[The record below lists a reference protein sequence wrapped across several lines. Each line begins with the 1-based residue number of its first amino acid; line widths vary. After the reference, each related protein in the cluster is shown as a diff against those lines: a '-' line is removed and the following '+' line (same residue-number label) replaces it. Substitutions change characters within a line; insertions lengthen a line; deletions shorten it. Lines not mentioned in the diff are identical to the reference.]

1 METIFQNSAGVQMEV
16 FLRQYGERI
25 KNKHVIY
32 AVTTNLA
39 EDRYIS
45 RSTRARLGGVNI
57 KIGKS
62 TGNPYARLKSYTNMA
77 SNYQAQFPQSGVR
90 VLFVKVYP
98 RRTEAQSG
106 KPVVDIVETLLKR
119 ALRADNRLVVKRGSE
134 IFNIDPQELFGLIES
149 LEAGEYKYDERRG
162 SERLGKRL
170 LWMIT
175 DTMTGVLKLMYAA
188 DYDEVMRKFA
198 ESTDPS
204 LMDDR
209 SKYLTRYFIRPVNQP
224 AVRGPVNVSSDVSAQ
239 TAQET
244 TVEMPQGSMDSTP
257 IRVTRGSRRRPRDE
271 DDISSPPPSQ
281 RRGETIPT
289 SGRVRGG
296 AGLLDRFDAAE
307 GAELE
312 RGAQRRRITATEL
325 RDAEHQPSHVPPQQ
339 NDMEI
344 GLGYTGKRYR
354 SLKEVYKDPRAENP
368 TPQPRPPVFL
378 ERNTKRRPE
387 TIPTS
392 GRKRGTYREN
402 IERARASEGR
412 VRDTTPYP
420 GWSIRDID

>member
-1 METIFQNSAGVQMEV
+1 METIFQNSAGVQMEA

-39 EDRYIS
+39 EDRHIS

-62 TGNPYARLKSYTNMA
+62 TGNPYARLKSYTNMG

-106 KPVVDIVETLLKR
+106 KPIVDIVETLLKR
-119 ALRADNRLVVKRGSE
+119 ALRADNRLVGKRGSE

-175 DTMTGVLKLMYAA
+175 DTTTGVLKLMYAE

-224 AVRGPVNVSSDVSAQ
+224 SVRGPINVSSDVSAQ
-239 TAQET
+239 TVQET

-257 IRVTRGSRRRPRDE
+257 IRVTRGSRRRLRDE
-271 DDISSPPPSQ
+271 DDISSPPPAQ

-289 SGRVRGG
+289 SGRVR
-296 AGLLDRFDAAE
+296 LLDRFDAVE
-307 GAELE
+307 QTTPT
-312 RGAQRRRITATEL
+312 QRRRITATEL
-325 RDAEHQPSHVPPQQ
+325 RDAQYQPSDVPPQQ

-354 SLKEVYKDPRAENP
+354 SLKDVYKDPRAQTP
-368 TPQPRPPVFL
+368 TPEPRQPVFL
-378 ERNTKRRPE
+378 ERNIKRRPE

-402 IERARASEGR
+402 IERPRASEGRVR

-420 GWSIRDID
+420 GWMA

>member
-1 METIFQNSAGVQMEV
+1 METIFQNSAGVQMEA

-45 RSTRARLGGVNI
+45 RSTRSRLGGVNI

-62 TGNPYARLKSYTNMA
+62 TGNPYARLKSYTNMG

-106 KPVVDIVETLLKR
+106 KPIVDIVETLLKR
-119 ALRADNRLVVKRGSE
+119 ALRADNRLVGKRGSE

-175 DTMTGVLKLMYAA
+175 DTMTGVLKLMYAE

-224 AVRGPVNVSSDVSAQ
+224 AVRGPINVSSDVSAQ
-239 TAQET
+239 TVQEP

-271 DDISSPPPSQ
+271 DDISSPPPAQ

-289 SGRVRGG
+289 SGRVR
-296 AGLLDRFDAAE
+296 LLDRFDAVE
-307 GAELE
+307 QTTPT
-312 RGAQRRRITATEL
+312 QRRRVTATEL
-325 RDAEHQPSHVPPQQ
+325 RDAQYQPSDVPPQQ

-354 SLKEVYKDPRAENP
+354 SLKDVYKDPRAQTP
-368 TPQPRPPVFL
+368 TPEPRQPVFL
-378 ERNTKRRPE
+378 ERNIKRRPE

-402 IERARASEGR
+402 IERPRASEGRVR

-420 GWSIRDID
+420 GWMA

>member
-1 METIFQNSAGVQMEV
+1 METIFQNSAGVQMEA

-39 EDRYIS
+39 EDRHIS
-45 RSTRARLGGVNI
+45 RSTRSRLGGVNI

-62 TGNPYARLKSYTNMA
+62 TGNPYARLKSYTNMG

-106 KPVVDIVETLLKR
+106 KPIVDIVETLLKR
-119 ALRADNRLVVKRGSE
+119 ALRADNRLVGKRGSE

-175 DTMTGVLKLMYAA
+175 DTTTGVLKLMYAE

-224 AVRGPVNVSSDVSAQ
+224 SVRGPINVSSDVSAQ
-239 TAQET
+239 TAEEP

-271 DDISSPPPSQ
+271 DDISSPPPAQ

-289 SGRVRGG
+289 SGRVR
-296 AGLLDRFDAAE
+296 LLDRFDAVE
-307 GAELE
+307 QTTPT
-312 RGAQRRRITATEL
+312 QRRRITATEL
-325 RDAEHQPSHVPPQQ
+325 RDAQYQPSDVPPQQ

-354 SLKEVYKDPRAENP
+354 SLKDVYKDPRAQTP
-368 TPQPRPPVFL
+368 TPEPRQPVFL
-378 ERNTKRRPE
+378 ERNIKRRPE

-402 IERARASEGR
+402 IERPRASEGRVR

-420 GWSIRDID
+420 GWMA